1 MEEITGLLFYVYQSK
16 QAQTNKNNDPGFAA
30 QVSKFQHSEGRR
42 QEKSPRVH
50 GWLAWAT
57 VRPEKKELGKTIYT
71 WFLLHDRNQQAE
83 AVSSAQPQ
91 RGVIAANV
99 PPPGSPAEAGF
110 C

>member
-16 QAQTNKNNDPGFAA
+16 QAQTNKNNDPDLVA
-30 QVSKFQHSEGRR
+30 QVSKFQHSEGPR
-42 QEKSPRVH
+42 QEKSPRV
-50 GWLAWAT
+50 WAT
-57 VRPEKKELGKTIYT
+57 VGPEKKELGKTIYT
-71 WFLLHDRNQQAE
+71 WFRLHDRNQQAE
-83 AVSSAQPQ
+83 TVSSAQPQ